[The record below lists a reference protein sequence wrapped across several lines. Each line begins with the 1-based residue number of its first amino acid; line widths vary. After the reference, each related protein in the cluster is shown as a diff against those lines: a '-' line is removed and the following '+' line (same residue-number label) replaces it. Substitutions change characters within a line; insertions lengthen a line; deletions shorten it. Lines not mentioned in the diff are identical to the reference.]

1 MKSRSIKS
9 VLFALSSVLVCAA
22 FAQSDTSKRVLEI
35 EGDFQGDLRA
45 GPYNFSGSS
54 TAPVKAKVSN
64 LNISSQSVV
73 LSAPSGTLMAAAK
86 GKRSADFKGA
96 VTVTRG
102 KVNATGPTLS
112 YSEASGL
119 GTLKGGAKMTYT
131 PDGKDAEPV
140 LVDAAQM
147 EFDVDTET
155 SVSKGN
161 VKLVNGRQSTV
172 SETLSFNE
180 KSELAVLGGGKVTL
194 IRQPS
199 KSGENVL
206 TLSGAD
212 AKIQTGKDKKL
223 LLMTGKV
230 TLIDGTITT
239 TGNTL
244 YYDDKKNLAIVSG
257 NAKSVD
263 SKNKITQNGNTLEHR
278 TDLHR
283 VRSLSSGFTIPLDS
297 FK

>member
-1 MKSRSIKS
+1 MKLRSTKS
-9 VLFALSSVLVCAA
+9 VLVALSTVLLCAA
-22 FAQSDTSKRVLEI
+22 FAQSDTSKRVLDI
-35 EGDFQGDLRA
+35 AGDFQGDLRA
-45 GPYNFSGSS
+45 GPYNFTGSN
-54 TAPVKAKVSN
+54 TVPVKAKVSN
-64 LNISSQSVV
+64 LNILSQSVV
-73 LSAPSGTLMAAAK
+73 LSAPKGTAMADAK
-86 GKRSADFKGA
+86 GKRAAEFKGA
-96 VTVTRG
+96 VTVVRG
-102 KVNATGPTLS
+102 RVNAVGPTLS

-131 PDGKDAEPV
+131 PDGKDTEPV
-140 LVDAAQM
+140 LVEASQM
-147 EFDVDTET
+147 QFDVDTET

-161 VKLVNGRQSTV
+161 VKLINGKQSTV
-172 SETLSFNE
+172 SETLQFNE
-180 KSELAVLGGGKVTL
+180 KTELAILGGGKVVLT
-194 IRQPS
+194 RQPN
-199 KSGENVL
+199 KAGENIL
-206 TLSGAD
+206 TLTGMD

-244 YYDDKKNLAIVSG
+244 FYDDKKNLAIISG

-263 SKNKITQNGNTLEHR
+263 SKNKITQNSVTLEHR

-283 VRSLSSGFTIPLDS
+283 VRSLSGGFTIPVDS